1 MGHPIEQLMDEH
13 RVIERVLDTLTSAGQ
28 HDVPTGFYEKAIDF
42 IVRFTDEC
50 HHGKEE
56 DRLFPLLAKKGIPH
70 EGGPIGCMLHEHDIG
85 RTHVRNMKQYLAV
98 GDIPSLRNES
108 LQYVDLLRQHILKE
122 DSVLFPMG
130 LGTLSHEELTLM

>member
-1 MGHPIEQLMDEH
+1 MRAEGVFAAGTTKPVTSGATRTH
-13 RVIERVLDTLTSAGQ
+13 R
-28 HDVPTGFYEKAIDF
+28 
-42 IVRFTDEC
+42 C
-50 HHGKEE
+50 
-56 DRLFPLLAKKGIPH
+56 
-70 EGGPIGCMLHEHDIG
+70 CMLHEHDIG

-130 LGTLSHEELTLM
+130 LGTLSHEELKRLGTSFQSARRVACSTRRNYYPTPS